1 MIVEQHEAEAC
12 AAGQCLL
19 FGKEVVEACDG
30 GLDHRCHGAR
40 AVEDEYD
47 FGVVGV
53 HM

>member
-1 MIVEQHEAEAC
+1 MIVEKHEAEAC

-19 FGKEVVEACDG
+19 FGEEVVEACDG

-40 AVEDEYD
+40 AVEDECD